1 MLAFPSALSLFSS
14 RPRSMFDD
22 LLGDSFFG
30 DFFNFPRFE
39 NLVQSSPGPS
49 AYCRVQEKGLEL
61 ELEVPRFRKED
72 IKVEADDKTGRLL
85 ISGCRDA
92 PKGAQKGTFHVAG
105 SSIPS
110 FRRVFTIDAR
120 GYDLKNISTNLEDGV
135 LTILI
140 PHLES
145 KLAIEHGQ
153 TPPGAL
159 KDTLE
164 SHPGGSIDSNIPVT
178 HESHGAAGETAAPS
192 SALTETKAPGEIAT
206 KQEGQQEQQLV
217 NTFRWPPKME
227 ITPKSDSGPLT
238 YTISMP
244 SGMTN
249 PDVSL
254 HVLQPGFL
262 CLDVNHTT
270 KSENEFGFNEQRLS
284 FSRTIPLPEGTTKD
298 KVDALLKDDKLLIT
312 VKE

>member
-14 RPRSMFDD
+14 RPRSLFDD

-85 ISGCRDA
+85 ISGCREA
-92 PKGAQKGTFHVAG
+92 PKGVQKGTFHVAG

-110 FRRVFTIDAR
+110 FRRVFTIDPR
-120 GYDLKNISTNLEDGV
+120 SYDLKNISTNIEDGV

-145 KLAIEHGQ
+145 KKTIEHGQ

-164 SHPGGSIDSNIPVT
+164 GHPGAPMDTNIPIT
-178 HESHGAAGETAAPS
+178 RESHAGETAAPS
-192 SALTETKAPGEIAT
+192 ESALTETKAPGEVAT
-206 KQEGQQEQQLV
+206 KQQQEEGQQLV

-238 YTISMP
+238 YTICMP
-244 SGMTN
+244 PGMTN

-254 HVLQPGFL
+254 HVLQPGL
-262 CLDVNHTT
+262 MCLDVNHTT

-284 FSRTIPLPEGTTKD
+284 FSRTIPLPEGTTKE
-298 KVDALLKDDKLLIT
+298 KVDASLKEDKLLIT